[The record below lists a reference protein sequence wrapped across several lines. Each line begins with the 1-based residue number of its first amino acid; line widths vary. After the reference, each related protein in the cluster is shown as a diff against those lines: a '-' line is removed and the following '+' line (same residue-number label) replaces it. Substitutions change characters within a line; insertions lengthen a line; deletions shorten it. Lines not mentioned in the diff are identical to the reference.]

1 MLLKALQAG
10 VKRESSGATSVS
22 LSLGD
27 CVLDDLRTRLDED
40 RVLEDEEDEEDEED
54 DEGSTHESSVDA
66 VAVPKKEPTDLMI
79 RRYTAPSSVAAN
91 KILKAQS
98 FIVNTESTLENFPE
112 QNLQITS
119 TKFYSS

>member
-10 VKRESSGATSVS
+10 VKRESSGATGVS

-40 RVLEDEEDEEDEED
+40 KVLEDEDDEEDD

-79 RRYTAPSSVAAN
+79 RRYTAPPSVAAN
-91 KILKAQS
+91 KHKIL
-98 FIVNTESTLENFPE
+98 
-112 QNLQITS
+112 
-119 TKFYSS
+119 